1 MQDPFAAH
9 VAGLTAPATRSEV
22 VSPSDS
28 EELATVTRGL
38 YVGQTGNIR
47 LRLLSGDTVTFAN
60 MQGGVLYPIRVRQVF
75 STGTTATGI
84 VGLS

>member
-9 VAGLTAPATRSEV
+9 VAGLTAPATRPEV
-22 VSPSDS
+22 ISPSDS

-75 STGTTATGI
+75 ATGTTATGI
-84 VGLS
+84 LGLS